1 MFERFTDRAR
11 RVIVLAQEEA
21 KALQHNYI
29 GTEHLL
35 LGLIREGEGIAAKAL
50 AAKGVTLEDTRKQVE
65 EMIGKGNAA
74 PNGHIPFTPH
84 AKQVLEL
91 SLREAL
97 QLGHSYIGTEHILL
111 GLIRE
116 GEGVGTQV
124 LIKMDVDLGELR
136 SSTIDLIR
144 GNSGGAEGEGKGDLA
159 NAGGVEDKSRKTGSA
174 ILDQFGRNLTAEA
187 AEGKLDPVIGRAKEI
202 ERVMVVLSRRTKN
215 NPVLI
220 GEPGVGKTAVV
231 EGLAQKIHAGDVPET
246 LKGKQVYSLDLAS
259 MVAGS
264 RYRGDF
270 EERLKK
276 VLKEIKTRGD
286 IVLFIDEIHTIVGA
300 GSADGALGASDI
312 LKPML
317 ARGELQTI
325 GATTTDEYR
334 KYIEKDAALERR
346 FQPIQVD
353 EPSIA
358 DTIEI
363 LKGLRSRY
371 ENHHKVTITDGA
383 LQAAAELSSRYIQ
396 DRNLPDKAID
406 LIDEAGARLRIK
418 RLTAPP
424 ELKEL
429 DGKIAKI
436 SDEKDKA
443 IKGQDFEKAAELRDQ
458 EDNLQAERKEK
469 EKTWR
474 EGGSD
479 VKMVVD
485 EEVIAEVVSS
495 TTGIPVFKLT
505 QAESKKL
512 LNMESE
518 LHKRIIGQDEAVSA
532 LARSIRRTRVGLK
545 DPKRPAG
552 SFIFAGP
559 TGVGKT
565 ELAKALAQFLFDDED
580 ALIRVDMSEFSE
592 KYAASRLFGAP
603 PGYVGYEEGGELT
616 EKVRRKPFSVVLF
629 DEIEKAHPDIFNT
642 LLQVLDDGHLT
653 DGQGRKVDF
662 KNTIIILTTN
672 LGTKDI
678 AKAANTGFS
687 SGNDQESS
695 YERMKSQVTSE
706 LKQQFRPEFLNRLDD
721 IIVFRQLTE
730 PQVRQIVDLDLN
742 QLNDRLFERHMTIE
756 LTDAAKDLLAQKGFD
771 PLLGARPLRR
781 VITRDI
787 EDAVSEKILM
797 GDLKNGEKV
806 EVDAEGEG
814 ILGEFT
820 FKGVPFEDPNA
831 KPAETDA
838 DGKQPELV
846 GVGSPADTATNTA
859 TSADSGDAS
868 DAPSSTPA
876 SAPASDT
883 SSNTSSDFSA
893 DTGSDSQGT
902 DTPTTPS
909 E

>member
-21 KALQHNYI
+21 RALQHNYI

-35 LGLIREGEGIAAKAL
+35 LGLIREGEGVAAKAL
-50 AAKGVTLEDTRKQVE
+50 EAKGVTLEDTRKQVE

-136 SSTIDLIR
+136 STTIDMIR
-144 GNSGGAEGEGKGDLA
+144 GNAGGTDDKGDLA
-159 NAGGVEDKSRKTGSA
+159 NAGGVQDKHAQSGSA

-187 AEGKLDPVIGRAKEI
+187 ADGKLDPVIGRSTEI

-231 EGLAQKIHAGDVPET
+231 EGLAQKIVAGDVPET
-246 LKGKQVYSLDLAS
+246 LRGKQVYSLDLGS

-300 GSADGALGASDI
+300 GSADGALGASDM

-346 FQPIQVD
+346 FQPIQVA

-358 DTIEI
+358 ETIEI
-363 LKGLRSRY
+363 LKGLRARY
-371 ENHHKVTITDGA
+371 ENHHHVTITDAA
-383 LQAAAELSSRYIQ
+383 LQSAAELSSRYIQ

-429 DGKIAKI
+429 DARVERIAK
-436 SDEKDKA
+436 EKDQA
-443 IKGQDFEKAAELRDQ
+443 IKDQEFEKAAELRDSQ
-458 EDNLQAERKEK
+458 EKLEAERKEK
-469 EKTWR
+469 EKAWR
-474 EGGSD
+474 EGESD
-479 VKMVVD
+479 VRMVVD
-485 EEVIAEVVSS
+485 EDVIAQVISQS
-495 TTGIPVFKLT
+495 TGIPVFKLT

-512 LNMESE
+512 LGMEAE

-532 LARSIRRTRVGLK
+532 LSRSIRRTRVGLK

-565 ELAKALAQFLFDDED
+565 ELAKTLAQFLFDDED

-672 LGTKDI
+672 LGTRDI
-678 AKAANTGFS
+678 AKAANTGFNL
-687 SGNDQESS
+687 GNNMETS
-695 YERMKSQVTSE
+695 YQRMKDQVSNE

-730 PQVRQIVDLDLN
+730 PQVRQIVDLDVQ
-742 QLNDRLFERHMTIE
+742 QLNDRLFERHME
-756 LTDAAKDLLAQKGFD
+756 LDLTDKAKDLLAQKGFD

-781 VITRDI
+781 VIQRDI

-797 GDLKNGEKV
+797 GELNDNERV
-806 EVDAEGEG
+806 IVDADGEG

-820 FKGVPFEDPNA
+820 FHSEPFELPAAGEGDPSKDVVEESA
-831 KPAETDA
+831 TP
-838 DGKQPELV
+838 QPV
-846 GVGSPADTATNTA
+846 
-859 TSADSGDAS
+859 
-868 DAPSSTPA
+868 
-876 SAPASDT
+876 
-883 SSNTSSDFSA
+883 
-893 DTGSDSQGT
+893 Q
-902 DTPTTPS
+902 
-909 E
+909 